1 MAGVRSVPLLM
12 MRLVSPVAV
21 ASIGAAIALSL
32 TVGGEGGHGEH
43 TVPARAGRATFSDD
57 GGIVHVALDV
67 AKADIS
73 TNLVIHGADGEAL
86 ARFIMYRS
94 GAFTVESAGSDFVRF
109 IVRTDTPKVVQV
121 GVGNSRAKFALA
133 VLADGSADMRV
144 TDPGDK
150 PVYGVRITEEGD
162 VLPHEHVPSG
172 FGDTQVPGTP
182 ETPGRVPRADAGG
195 SP

>member
-1 MAGVRSVPLLM
+1 MDRVRSVPLLM
-12 MRLVSPVAV
+12 MRLVGPLAV

-32 TVGGEGGHGEH
+32 TVGGEGGHDEH

-86 ARFIMYRS
+86 ARFLLYRN
-94 GAFTVESAGSDFVRF
+94 GAFTVESAGSDVVRF
-109 IVRTDTPKVVQV
+109 VVRRDLPNSLQV
-121 GVGNSRAKFALA
+121 GVGNGRASFGITARP
-133 VLADGSADMRV
+133 DGSADMRV
-144 TDPGDK
+144 TNPVGEQ
-150 PVYGVRITEEGD
+150 VYGVRVTAEGD
-162 VLPHEHVPSG
+162 VLPHVHVPSG

-182 ETPGRVPRADAGG
+182 EISGRVPRADAGG